1 MAIARP
7 VDRRLFFL
15 FDRTHTKLAKEAD
28 NYLSKSSGVST
39 SQAAVLIYLGYHDR
53 CRLTDLAAGTG
64 RNNAAITGLVT
75 RMEQG
80 GLLERLSLPSDRRAK
95 AVALT
100 DAGWAKR
107 EQVMNDFR
115 DFNDRLIKGLSE
127 SEVSAVLKF
136 LSIAPDNISAT
147 QKGKK

>member
-7 VDRRLFFL
+7 VDRRLFFIM
-15 FDRTHTKLAKEAD
+15 DRAHTRLSKEAD
-28 NYLSKSSGVST
+28 NYLAQNAGVST

-53 CRLTDLAAGTG
+53 CRLTELAEGTG

-75 RMEQG
+75 RMESDD
-80 GLLERLSLPSDRRAK
+80 LLERITLTSDRRAK

-100 DAGWAKR
+100 DKGWALR

-115 DFNDRLIKGLSE
+115 DFNDRLIKGLSD
-127 SEVSAVLKF
+127 SEVETVLKF
-136 LSIAPDNISAT
+136 LALAPENVKA
-147 QKGKK
+147 K

>member
-15 FDRTHTKLAKEAD
+15 FDRTHTRLSKEAD
-28 NYLSKSSGVST
+28 SYLSEKSDVST
-39 SQAAVLIYLGYHDR
+39 SQAAVLIYLGYHDG
-53 CRLTDLAAGTG
+53 CRLTDLAEGTG

-75 RMEQG
+75 RMEAD
-80 GLLERLSLPSDRRAK
+80 GLVERLSLPSDRRAK

-100 DAGWAKR
+100 DAGWVKR

-115 DFNDRLIKGLSE
+115 DFNDRLVKGLSE

-136 LSIAPDNISAT
+136 LSVAIDNIST
-147 QKGKK
+147 T

>member
-15 FDRTHTKLAKEAD
+15 FDRTHTRLAKEAD
-28 NYLSKSSGVST
+28 NFLSDRSDVST
-39 SQAAVLIYLGYHDR
+39 SQAAVLIYLGYHDG
-53 CRLTDLAAGTG
+53 CRLTDLAEGTG

-75 RMEQG
+75 RMEQD
-80 GLLERLSLPSDRRAK
+80 GLVERLSLPSDRRAK

-100 DAGWAKR
+100 DAGWVKR
-107 EQVMNDFR
+107 ERVMNDFR
-115 DFNDRLIKGLSE
+115 DFNDRLVKGLSE

-136 LSIAPDNISAT
+136 LSLAIDNISTA
-147 QKGKK
+147 

>member
-7 VDRRLFFL
+7 VDRRLFFIL
-15 FDRTHTKLAKEAD
+15 DRAHTRLAKEAD
-28 NYLSKSSGVST
+28 NYLAKNSGISS

-53 CRLTDLAAGTG
+53 CRLTDLAEGTG

-75 RMEQG
+75 RMEADD
-80 GLLERLSLPSDRRAK
+80 LLERITLTTDRRAK

-100 DAGWAKR
+100 DAGWALR

-115 DFNDRLIKGLSE
+115 DFNDRLVKGLSDT
-127 SEVSAVLKF
+127 EVEAVLKF
-136 LSIAPDNISAT
+136 LALAPNNVKVD
-147 QKGKK
+147 

>member
-7 VDRRLFFL
+7 VDSSLFFIL
-15 FDRTHTKLAKEAD
+15 DRAHTRLCKEAD
-28 NYLSKSSGVST
+28 NYLAEKSGVST

-53 CRLTDLAAGTG
+53 CRLTDLAQGIG

-75 RMEQG
+75 RMETED
-80 GLLERLSLPSDRRAK
+80 LLERITLTSDRRSK

-100 DAGWAKR
+100 DAGWALR

-115 DFNDRLIKGLSE
+115 DFNDRLVKGLSD
-127 SEVSAVLKF
+127 SEVQAVLKF
-136 LSIAPDNISAT
+136 LALAPENVKA
-147 QKGKK
+147 G